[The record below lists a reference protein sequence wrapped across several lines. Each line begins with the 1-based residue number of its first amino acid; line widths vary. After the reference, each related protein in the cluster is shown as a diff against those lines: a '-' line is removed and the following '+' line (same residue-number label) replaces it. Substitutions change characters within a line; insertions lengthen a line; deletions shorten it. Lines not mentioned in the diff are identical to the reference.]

1 MDMQKIAGEIGL
13 FEVGINLSK
22 VCGSC
27 DVLHTVG
34 ASMPLPDENIAD
46 QVPKIAAWLHG
57 FGKKN
62 YLFLTPEIALIEEMA
77 KCADPAE
84 EIIIAVP
91 HSLEPEA
98 KERLR
103 NNLPGGI
110 RITILE
116 EPYFPQAFY
125 PRNSMIVVCG
135 YSAGGRTM
143 VLSDTYRMVEHY
155 KGFLGKKVFVPF
167 KEFDTA
173 VRYDG
178 WIEVSY

>member
-13 FEVGINLSK
+13 FEAGINLSR

-34 ASMPLPDENIAD
+34 ASMPLPDEDIAD

-110 RITILE
+110 RIT
-116 EPYFPQAFY
+116 
-125 PRNSMIVVCG
+125 MIVVCG
-135 YSAGGRTM
+135 YSAGGRTR